1 MVIRVLGIRKFS
13 FILITMRA
21 HQILVLSVAVLISAC
36 VSLGPRSVVP
46 YGDMSKI
53 SGVPVER
60 LQRGHGIYL
69 TQCGQCHELVKPE
82 DLKVA
87 DWRLVMPGM
96 CWNAGLARADEALLL
111 EYVLAAK
118 SLDEGKKKAL
128 PNGRA
133 L

>member
-1 MVIRVLGIRKFS
+1 MKWG
-13 FILITMRA
+13 A
-21 HQILVLSVAVLISAC
+21 AGLVFATSAC
-36 VSLGPRSVVP
+36 LSLSKSASSAMEE
-46 YGDMSKI
+46 MSKI
-53 SGVPVER
+53 SGVPIDR
-60 LQRGHGIYL
+60 LQRGHGVYL

-82 DLKVA
+82 SLKVA

-96 CWNAGLARADEALLL
+96 CWNAGLTRADESLLL

-118 SLDEGKKKAL
+118 SLNEGKKKAL

>member
-1 MVIRVLGIRKFS
+1 MKWGAVGLVLG
-13 FILITMRA
+13 T
-21 HQILVLSVAVLISAC
+21 SAC
-36 VSLGPRSVVP
+36 LSPSKSASPVMLE
-46 YGDMSKI
+46 MSRV

-60 LQRGHGIYL
+60 LQRGHGVYL

-82 DLKVA
+82 NLKVA

-96 CWNAGLARADEALLL
+96 CWNAGLTRADESLLL

-118 SLDEGKKKAL
+118 SVDEGKKKAL
-128 PNGRA
+128 PGGRA

>member
-1 MVIRVLGIRKFS
+1 MKWG
-13 FILITMRA
+13 A
-21 HQILVLSVAVLISAC
+21 AGLVFGTSAC
-36 VSLGPRSVVP
+36 LSLSKSASPAMEE
-46 YGDMSKI
+46 MSRV
-53 SGVPVER
+53 SGVPVDR
-60 LQRGHGIYL
+60 LQRGHGVYL

-82 DLKVA
+82 SLKVA

-96 CWNAGLARADEALLL
+96 CWNAGLTRADEALLL

>member
-1 MVIRVLGIRKFS
+1 MKFSVKSSSQLWLMKWGAAGLVLG
-13 FILITMRA
+13 T
-21 HQILVLSVAVLISAC
+21 SAC
-36 VSLGPRSVVP
+36 LSLSKAAPP
-46 YGDMSKI
+46 AMLEMSRV

-60 LQRGHGIYL
+60 LQRGHGVYL

-82 DLKVA
+82 NLKVA

-96 CWNAGLARADEALLL
+96 CWNAGLTRADESLLL

-118 SLDEGKKKAL
+118 SVDEGKKKAL
-128 PNGRA
+128 PGGRA

>member
-1 MVIRVLGIRKFS
+1 MDTVVKS
-13 FILITMRA
+13 NK
-21 HQILVLSVAVLISAC
+21 
-36 VSLGPRSVVP
+36 RSVVLRWGIFALLFATTAC
-46 YGDMSKI
+46 YSLSKSESVAFTKMSKI

-69 TQCGQCHELVKPE
+69 TQCGQCHELVKPG

-96 CWNAGLARADEALLL
+96 CWNAGLTRADEVLLL
-111 EYVLAAK
+111 EYVLAAR

-128 PNGRA
+128 PSGRA

>member
-1 MVIRVLGIRKFS
+1 MNAYWVL
-13 FILITMRA
+13 M
-21 HQILVLSVAVLISAC
+21 LSVVVLVSAC
-36 VSLGPRSVVP
+36 VSLSPRSVAP
-46 YGDMSKI
+46 YEEMSKI
-53 SGVPVER
+53 SGVPIDR
-60 LQRGHGIYL
+60 LQRGHGVYL

-82 DLKVA
+82 SLKVA

-96 CWNAGLARADEALLL
+96 CWNAGLTRADEALLL

-118 SLDEGKKKAL
+118 SVDDGKKKAL

>member
-1 MVIRVLGIRKFS
+1 MYATVKSSSRRW
-13 FILITMRA
+13 LIKWSA
-21 HQILVLSVAVLISAC
+21 AGLVLATSAC
-36 VSLGPRSVVP
+36 MSLSKSASPAMEE
-46 YGDMSKI
+46 MSKI

-82 DLKVA
+82 SLKVA

-96 CWNAGLARADEALLL
+96 CWNAGLTRADEALLL

>member
-1 MVIRVLGIRKFS
+1 MKTSVKSVGYHGLMKWAAVGLVLG
-13 FILITMRA
+13 T
-21 HQILVLSVAVLISAC
+21 SAC
-36 VSLGPRSVVP
+36 LSLSKSASPAMLE
-46 YGDMSKI
+46 MSRV

-60 LQRGHGIYL
+60 LQRGHGVYL

-87 DWRLVMPGM
+87 DWRVVMPGM
-96 CWNAGLARADEALLL
+96 CWNAGLKRADEALLL

-118 SLDEGKKKAL
+118 SLEDGKKKAL
-128 PNGRA
+128 PGGRA

>member
-1 MVIRVLGIRKFS
+1 MNTTVKSSSRGWLMKWSAAGIVLV
-13 FILITMRA
+13 T
-21 HQILVLSVAVLISAC
+21 SAC
-36 VSLGPRSVVP
+36 LSLSKSASPAMLE
-46 YGDMSKI
+46 MSWV

-60 LQRGHGIYL
+60 LQRGYGVYL
-69 TQCGQCHELVKPE
+69 TQCGQCHVLVKPE
-82 DLKVA
+82 SLKVA

-118 SLDEGKKKAL
+118 SVDEVKKKAL
-128 PNGRA
+128 PGGRA

>member
-1 MVIRVLGIRKFS
+1 MYWVMVTAMKSPCHRWLSKLMAAGLVLG
-13 FILITMRA
+13 T
-21 HQILVLSVAVLISAC
+21 SAC
-36 VSLGPRSVVP
+36 LSLSKKASPAMEE
-46 YGDMSKI
+46 MSRV
-53 SGVPVER
+53 SGVPIEK

-82 DLKVA
+82 SLKVS

-96 CWNAGLARADEALLL
+96 CWNAGLTRADEAMLL

-118 SLDEGKKKAL
+118 SVDESKKKAL
-128 PNGRA
+128 PSGRA